1 MLRRNGCSW
10 SIVEGCSPPRV
21 TVLGGDVGVRRI
33 SAPDRESAATR
44 SAAHHYWWDDEVSF
58 DLERAYAETHTD
70 LRAGVFRGWRKRDPR
85 GPTARSGQLPRRPSS
100 EGSPTVHRHGR

>member
-10 SIVEGCSPPRV
+10 SIVEGCSPPWV
-21 TVLGGDVGVRRI
+21 AVLGGDVGVRRI

-58 DLERAYAETHTD
+58 DLERAYAEMHTD
-70 LRAGVFRGWRKRDPR
+70 LRAGVFFGVDQTRPTRTDSAKR
-85 GPTARSGQLPRRPSS
+85 PTAPKTFVRR
-100 EGSPTVHRHGR
+100 